1 MVYNTSMFMGSV
13 RDDFMLDSNTSGAEL
28 YNEIARHMRSS
39 LKQKGVPSKISDE
52 QVKSGGLM
60 GKKVPMLLISH
71 PDPSCK
77 FFDIGIC
84 VNGNIISIPLL
95 GESAENTKANKKK
108 ILESEGKY
116 FRATL
121 INPDMFKLQ
130 QEGMWRMKVMECFN
144 EIFEF

>member
-13 RDDFMLDSNTSGAEL
+13 RDEL
-28 YNEIARHMRSS
+28 LLNSDICGFELFNEISRHMRSS
-39 LKQKGVPSKISDE
+39 INEKRISAKISE
-52 QVKSGGLM
+52 EHVKSGGWLSP
-60 GKKVPMLLISH
+60 KFPMLVISNS
-71 PDPSCK
+71 DSSCK

-84 VNGNIISIPLL
+84 VNGNILTFPLL

-116 FRATL
+116 FRAAL

-130 QEGMWRMKVMECFN
+130 QESLWRMQIMECFN
-144 EIFEF
+144 EMIE